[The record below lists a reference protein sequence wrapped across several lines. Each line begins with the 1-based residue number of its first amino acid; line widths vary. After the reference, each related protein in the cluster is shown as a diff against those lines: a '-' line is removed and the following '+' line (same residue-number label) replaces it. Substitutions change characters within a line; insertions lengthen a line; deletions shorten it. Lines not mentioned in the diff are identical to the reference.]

1 MKLVEWYLNSFLI
14 NSSFPF
20 HFIVL
25 FNVSVHSSFLK
36 ILLALK
42 LPVLL
47 VHLKLYAFI
56 YGYSQSLFSIP

>member
-25 FNVSVHSSFLK
+25 FNVSVDSSFLK

-47 VHLKLYAFI
+47 VHLKL
-56 YGYSQSLFSIP
+56 